1 MAGPAPASPA
11 PRLAVRVASP
21 LMQPSPLSPGRFHPA
36 RLCLPLFFQSGIP
49 AGCDFLLR
57 VQNFIYHVD
66 FI

>member
-21 LMQPSPLSPGRFHPA
+21 PYAAVTIFSGTCSPRAAAPA
-36 RLCLPLFFQSGIP
+36 AVFQSGIP

-66 FI
+66 FV